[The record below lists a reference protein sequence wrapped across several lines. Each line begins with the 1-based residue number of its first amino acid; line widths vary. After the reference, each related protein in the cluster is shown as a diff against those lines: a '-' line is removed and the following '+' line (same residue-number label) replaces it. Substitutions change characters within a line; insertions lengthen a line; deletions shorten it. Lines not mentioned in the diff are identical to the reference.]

1 MRKHFGWTLAV
12 ALTLALAAVAASSQ
26 QATKAAN
33 DSDDSTPGA
42 KIGQTIANFTLAD
55 MNGQKRS
62 LNSLKGEH
70 GTVLI
75 FISTQCPVSNGYN
88 ERMAKLAADFATRG
102 INVVGINS
110 NAPESV
116 DEVKKH
122 AVEHKLAFT
131 ILKDTGNKIADA
143 LGAQHTP
150 EAYLLDHDNKL
161 VYRGGIDNSRNG
173 TNISA
178 SYLRD
183 AMEQVR
189 SGQPVTRPRALAF
202 GCSIKK
208 VAE

>member
-1 MRKHFGWTLAV
+1 MRKHFGWTLALALML
-12 ALTLALAAVAASSQ
+12 ALTAVAASAQ
-26 QATKAAN
+26 QALTLEDN
-33 DSDDSTPGA
+33 GDNTPGA
-42 KIGQTIANFTLAD
+42 KIGQTIADFTLTD
-55 MNGQKRS
+55 VNGEKRS

-88 ERMAKLAADFATRG
+88 DRMAKLAADFATLG
-102 INVVGINS
+102 VNVIGINS

-116 DEVKKH
+116 EEIKKH
-122 AVEHKLAFT
+122 AAEHRLAFT
-131 ILKDTGNKIADA
+131 ILKDKGNKIADL

-150 EAYLLDHDNKL
+150 EAYLLDPSNKL

-173 TNISA
+173 QSISGN
-178 SYLRD
+178 YLRD

-189 SGQPVTRPRALAF
+189 LGKLVTRPRALAF